1 MQTLKEWAALCEFV
15 SKEYTAGSVR
25 DYVDSPGN
33 VKVIFKHDVECD
45 PLRALKMAEIENRFG
60 IKATY
65 YFQADVAFN
74 NWGVLDKIASLNHEI
89 AYHYDVM
96 DSQFGNIYL
105 AMEEFDSNIKKFK
118 SMGYEVTTVCP
129 HGNPLMKREGWS
141 SNKDFFRSSTVVD
154 KYPNILDIVVQS
166 DDIFSEKPHY
176 ITDAGYSWKLV
187 AAINENDR
195 VKTEDRELDSISEYI
210 RGESA
215 SVVII
220 SSHPHRWLSSSI
232 HLMSKKIIFKVLRK
246 LSRLLSKIPFLYT
259 FLSKFYFLARR
270 F

>member
-1 MQTLKEWAALCEFV
+1 LQSLKEWAALCEFI
-15 SKEYTAGSVR
+15 SKECKAGSVR
-25 DYVDSPGN
+25 DYVDSAGDI
-33 VKVIFKHDVECD
+33 KVIFKHDVECD
-45 PLRALKMAEIENRFG
+45 ASRALKMAEIENRFG

-74 NWGVLDKIASLNHEI
+74 NRDVLNAIASLDHEI

-96 DSQFGNIYL
+96 DSQRGNLNL
-105 AMEEFDSNIKKFK
+105 AINEFDSNIRKFK
-118 SMGYEVTTVCP
+118 AMGYEVATVCP
-129 HGNPLMKREGWS
+129 HGNPLMKRQGWS

-166 DDIFSEKPHY
+166 DDFFGDKFSY

-187 AAINENDR
+187 GAINENDR
-195 VKTEDRELDSISEYI
+195 VKVEDIEIDNIVEYI

-215 SVVII
+215 PLIII
-220 SSHPHRWLSSSI
+220 SSHPHRWLNSSM
-232 HLMSKKIIFKVLRK
+232 HLMVKKIIFKVLRK
-246 LSRLLSKIPFLYT
+246 LSRFLARIPFLYNL
-259 FLSKFYFLARR
+259 LSRFYFLARR